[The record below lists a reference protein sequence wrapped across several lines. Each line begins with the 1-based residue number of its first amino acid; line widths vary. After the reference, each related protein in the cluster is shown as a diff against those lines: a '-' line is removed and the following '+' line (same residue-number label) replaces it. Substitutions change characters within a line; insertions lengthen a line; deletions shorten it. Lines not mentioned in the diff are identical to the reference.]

1 MKPETAAV
9 SRRVVLAR
17 RPRGAPVPDDFRLE
31 DAPPPVPAE
40 GEALV
45 RTVWLSLDP
54 YMRGRMNDG
63 PSYAPSVALGEVMT
77 GECVGE
83 VVESCAPGLRP
94 GDLVRG
100 FGGWREHFALPA
112 GKLARVDPADGPPST
127 ALGVLGMPGLTA
139 YAGLLAIGEPKPG
152 ETVAM
157 GAATGAV
164 GAVAGQIAKLR
175 GCRVVGVAGGA
186 GKCAYAVR
194 ELGFDACLDRN
205 EPDLE
210 GRLREA
216 CPGGIDVYVELV
228 GGAVTDAALPLLNT
242 FARVPVI
249 GGIAAYNA
257 TSPPEGPDRMPWLL
271 RQALVKRLRI
281 QGMIVWDYAAMEPD
295 FRREVG
301 AWVREGKVRY
311 REHVTEGLA
320 NAPAALLDLLEG
332 RNFGKA
338 LVRVGPDPAASPPD
352 AARG

>member
-1 MKPETAAV
+1 MPATAV

-17 RPRGAPVPDDFRLE
+17 RPRGAPAPDDLRLE
-31 DAPPPVPAE
+31 EGPPPAPAE

-54 YMRGRMNDG
+54 YMRGRMAEG

-83 VVESCAPGLRP
+83 VVESRAPGLRP
-94 GDLVRG
+94 GELVRG

-112 GKLARVDPADGPPST
+112 GRLTRIDPADGPPST
-127 ALGVLGMPGLTA
+127 SLGVLGMPGLTA

-164 GAVAGQIAKLR
+164 GAVAGQIAKLK

-194 ELGFDACLDRN
+194 ELGFDACLDRG

-210 GRLREA
+210 GRLRQA
-216 CPGGIDVYVELV
+216 CPDGVDVYVELV
-228 GGAVTDAALPLLNT
+228 GGAVTDAVLPLLNNH
-242 FARVPVI
+242 ARVPVI
-249 GGIAAYNA
+249 GGIASYNA
-257 TSPPEGPDRMPWLL
+257 ASPPAGPDRTPWLM
-271 RQALVKRLRI
+271 RQILTKRLKL
-281 QGMIVWDYAAMEPD
+281 QGMIAWDYADMEAD

-301 AWVREGKVRY
+301 GWVREGRVRY
-311 REHVTEGLA
+311 REHVVDGLE

-332 RNFGKA
+332 RNFGKM
-338 LVRVGPDPAASPPD
+338 LVRVGAEP
-352 AARG
+352 RR